1 VATMT
6 REEVRAVLGPV
17 DDGLVVEILGTGASP
32 EELAKAYAWI
42 TDDEV
47 PMNAGRPL
55 ASGRVSLLVD
65 ILEAAEEEAPAAAV
79 VHGSSAWT
87 QWAYPRLGSGDA
99 DVARASELQH
109 AVERVGGD
117 LHLGRPAL
125 VGARAQPVADH
136 PLPPRDGGL
145 GSGALVVP

>member
-17 DDGLVVEILGTGASP
+17 DDSLVVEILGTGASP
-32 EELAKAYAWI
+32 EELAEAYAWI

-65 ILEAAEEEAPAAAV
+65 ILEAAEEEAPAAAE
-79 VHGSSAWT
+79 
-87 QWAYPRLGSGDA
+87 P
-99 DVARASELQH
+99 
-109 AVERVGGD
+109 
-117 LHLGRPAL
+117 
-125 VGARAQPVADH
+125 
-136 PLPPRDGGL
+136 
-145 GSGALVVP
+145 